1 MQQNIKAEKKSIYIQ
16 EYKKIV
22 AKIVVMLVTKKDR
35 LREKLKKIELMSM
48 CEDNNMVT
56 MRLQDETE

>member
-22 AKIVVMLVTKKDR
+22 AKIVVKLVTKKDR
-35 LREKLKKIELMSM
+35 LT
-48 CEDNNMVT
+48 EDNNTVT

>member
-22 AKIVVMLVTKKDR
+22 AKIVVKLVTKKDR
-35 LREKLKKIELMSM
+35 LREKLKKM
-48 CEDNNMVT
+48 
-56 MRLQDETE
+56 